1 LRFINVAFGFW
12 LVAAPWLL
20 TGAGSWVAVANS
32 LLVGAALIALSLP
45 RGRRSAEHY
54 GGWDRFVV

>member
-1 LRFINVAFGFW
+1 
-12 LVAAPWLL
+12 
-20 TGAGSWVAVANS
+20 VANS